1 MESNKECSI
10 CGCKEIGKG
19 KLSAIMEPASKPA
32 YKTFFTGGASLVEAD
47 ICTMCGHILCLRV
60 TKPEKFK

>member
-1 MESNKECSI
+1 MESNIECPI

-19 KLSAIMEPASKPA
+19 RLSASMEPANKPN
-32 YKTFFTGGASLVEAD
+32 YKTFFTGGSTIEAD
-47 ICTMCGHILCLRV
+47 ICTKCGHILSLRV

>member
-1 MESNKECSI
+1 MESNKECPI
-10 CGCKEIGKG
+10 CGCIESGKG

-47 ICTMCGHILCLRV
+47 ICTMCGHILSLRV